1 MQSPVP
7 ALAQSLRALDQILA
21 KAEAHCEA
29 RKIDPAVLVNDRL
42 APDMLPFRRQV
53 GMTCDH
59 AKFAAARLS
68 GAEAPRFEDTE
79 QTFPELRERVAKTL
93 AFIESVPEAA
103 FEGADGKTISLKAG
117 PRELS
122 FPAPA
127 YLSGFAT
134 PNFYFHLTTAYNIL
148 RHNGVEL
155 GKRDFLGA

>member
-7 ALAQSLRALDQILA
+7 ALAHSLRALDCILQ

-59 AKFAAARLS
+59 AKFATSRLS
-68 GAEAPRFEDTE
+68 GQDAPRFDDTE
-79 QTFPELRERVAKTL
+79 QTFAELRDRIAKTL

-103 FEGADGKTISLKAG
+103 FEGAEARTIHLKAG

-122 FPAPA
+122 FPAPV
-127 YLSGFAT
+127 YLARYAL
-134 PNFYFHLTTAYNIL
+134 PNVYFHMTTAYNIL

-155 GKRDFLGA
+155 GKVDFLGG

>member
-7 ALAQSLRALDQILA
+7 ALAHSLRALDRILQ

-59 AKFAAARLS
+59 VKFATSRLS
-68 GAEAPRFEDTE
+68 GQDAPRFDDTE
-79 QTFPELRERVAKTL
+79 QTFAELQDRIAKTL

-103 FEGADGKTISLKAG
+103 FEGAEARTIYLKAG

-122 FPAPA
+122 FPAPV
-127 YLSGFAT
+127 YLARYAL
-134 PNFYFHLTTAYNIL
+134 PNVYFHMTTAYNIL
-148 RHNGVEL
+148 RHNGVDL
-155 GKRDFLGA
+155 GKVDFLGG

>member
-7 ALAQSLRALDQILA
+7 ALAHSLRALDRVLQ

-59 AKFAAARLS
+59 AKFATSRLS
-68 GAEAPRFEDTE
+68 GQEAPRFDDTE
-79 QTFPELRERVAKTL
+79 QTFPELRERIAKTL
-93 AFIESVPEAA
+93 AFIESVPDAA
-103 FEGADGKTISLKAG
+103 FHGAEARTIELKAG
-117 PRELS
+117 PRELT

-127 YLSGFAT
+127 YLGTFAM
-134 PNFYFHLTTAYNIL
+134 PNFYFHMTTAYNIL

-155 GKRDFLGA
+155 GKLDFLGG